1 MHCFFLCSKNSE
13 AADAML
19 RCARCYDQN
28 LTAES
33 MLTLQVNTDEV
44 FSLATM
50 TIITT
55 GLETIWANRLVK
67 KSTSLYMMRSELE
80 CAVSIRRR
88 SRNRKIR
95 EAADVIQNIV
105 NNFF

>member
-1 MHCFFLCSKNSE
+1 
-13 AADAML
+13 ML
-19 RCARCYDQN
+19 RCTRSYDQN
-28 LTAES
+28 LTAEAILS
-33 MLTLQVNTDEV
+33 LQVNTDEV

-55 GLETIWANRLVK
+55 WLENIWANRLVK
-67 KSTSLYMMRSELE
+67 KCTSVYMMRSELE

-95 EAADVIQNIV
+95 EAADVIQNVV